1 MYIERVPNRSSPPA
15 ILLRESFREGG
26 RVRKRTIANLS
37 DWPAHRIEAM
47 AAVLKGQSV
56 VGDIENAFEIIRSR
70 PHGHVAAVLGT
81 MSQLKVDQ
89 LLARSRCRER
99 DLCVAMIAARLI
111 SPGSKLATTRG
122 LSAQTA
128 ESTLG
133 EMLGV
138 EGADE
143 DECYAAMDWLLE
155 RQISIEDALAK
166 RHLADGAL
174 VLYDVTS
181 TYFEGHTCPL
191 AKLGHSRDG
200 KKDKLQI
207 VIGLMTN
214 GEGCPVAIEVF
225 EGNTGDPK
233 TVASQVRKLR
243 DRFNLKRVVFVG
255 DRGMITDARIREDL
269 SKVEGLD
276 WITALRAPAIA
287 ALVEARSLQLSLFDE
302 RDLAEISDPSY
313 PGERLVVCKN
323 PLLAVERG
331 RKRRELLA
339 ATERKLETVAKAV
352 ARAKRPL
359 RGKAQIGLR
368 VGKVLGRFKMGKH
381 FKLTIADDDFRYE
394 RDEEAIAAE
403 TSLDGIYV
411 VRTTVGAERMSPE
424 EVVRSYKRL
433 ANVERAFR
441 SLKTIDLHI
450 RPIHHH
456 KTERVRAHVL
466 LCMLSYYVEW
476 HMRRALAPILF
487 DDDDK
492 PAGEALRSSV
502 VAPAQRSPRAQAKA
516 DTKRT
521 SDDRPVHSFAT
532 LLRDLATV
540 AKNRVLPKAADATPF
555 DMITKPTPHQRR
567 ALDLLTVHL

>member
-181 TYFEGHTCPL
+181 TYFEGHSCPL

-243 DRFNLKRVVFVG
+243 DRFGLKRVVFVG

-313 PGERLVVCKN
+313 SGERLVVCKN
-323 PLLAVERG
+323 PLLADERG

-339 ATERKLETVAKAV
+339 ATERKLEAVAKAV

-359 RGKAQIGLR
+359 RGKAEIGLR

-381 FKLTIADDDFRYE
+381 FKLTITDDDFRYE

-502 VAPAQRSPRAQAKA
+502 VAPAQRSPRAEAKA

-521 SDDRPVHSFAT
+521 SDDRPVHSFTT

-540 AKNRVLPKAADATPF
+540 AKNRVLPKTADAIPF